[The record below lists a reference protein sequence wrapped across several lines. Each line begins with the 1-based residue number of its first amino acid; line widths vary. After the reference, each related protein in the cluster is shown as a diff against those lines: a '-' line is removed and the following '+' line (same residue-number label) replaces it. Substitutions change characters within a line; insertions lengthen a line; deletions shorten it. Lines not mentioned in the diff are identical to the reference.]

1 MRKAHLAI
9 IIAGLT
15 LGAGTA
21 VAQTQP
27 DPQQQQQQQMQQP
40 MAQQPAVELT
50 DANLLK
56 FSVAM
61 DSIQKIGDKYE
72 GKFQNAED
80 QQQAQKVQQ
89 KAQAEMVDA
98 VKAAGLTPEQY
109 NGIAREAQ
117 QDEELRS
124 KILAMSNNKQQKED
138 Y

>member
-1 MRKAHLAI
+1 MRKANIAI

-21 VAQTQP
+21 VAQTQS
-27 DPQQQQQQQMQQP
+27 DPQQQQQQMQQP
-40 MAQQPAVELT
+40 VSQQQNVQLN

-61 DSIQKIGDKYE
+61 DSIQQIGDKYE
-72 GKFQNAED
+72 GKFQNADNQEQAQKI
-80 QQQAQKVQQ
+80 QQQAQV
-89 KAQAEMVDA
+89 EMVDA

-109 NGIAREAQ
+109 NEIARQAQ

-124 KILAMSNNKQQKED
+124 KILAMSNGKPEKEQ